1 MLNIPSQVR
10 VYVCTAATDMRK
22 SFDGLSS
29 IITSAMN
36 LDPLSGHLF
45 LFLNR
50 RHDRIKIMWWDR
62 DGSAIWMKRLEGG
75 SYQLPKATTDSTV
88 LEIDATDL
96 AMMLSGID
104 LTTAK
109 RRKRYTRVA

>member
-1 MLNIPSQVR
+1 
-10 VYVCTAATDMRK
+10 
-22 SFDGLSS
+22 
-29 IITSAMN
+29 
-36 LDPLSGHLF
+36 LSGHLF

-50 RHDRIKIMWWDR
+50 RRDRIKLMWFDR
-62 DGSAIWMKRLEGG
+62 DGMAIWMKRLESG
-75 SYQLPKATTDSTV
+75 SYQIPKATADSVV

-96 AMMLSGID
+96 AMMLSGVD